1 MISAVVNPKN
11 AIAPKL
17 NIKVHEREEVIGF
30 YKDKSF
36 ILYGGDICGGH
47 RIPNKQLMQNVLN
60 TSIAKCDS
68 MMTIK
73 EFIELA
79 GGTVTHE
86 FSKDVSVD
94 LSPSKLTST
103 TLFDVLELR

>member
-1 MISAVVNPKN
+1 MDF
-11 AIAPKL
+11 
-17 NIKVHEREEVIGF
+17 IKIIHL
-30 YKDKSF
+30 
-36 ILYGGDICGGH
+36 LYSGDICGGR

-60 TSIAKCDS
+60 ASIAKCDS

-86 FSKDVSVD
+86 FSKKISVD

-103 TLFDVLELR
+103 TLFDVLELRSKI

>member
-1 MISAVVNPKN
+1 MISAVINHEN

-17 NIKVHEREEVIGF
+17 NLKVHERECVIGF
-30 YKDKSF
+30 YKDRSF
-36 ILYGGDICGGH
+36 VLYGGDICGGH
-47 RIPNKQLMQNVLN
+47 RIPNKQFMQNVLN
-60 TSIAKCDS
+60 ASIAKCDS

-86 FSKDVSVD
+86 LLKETSVD
-94 LSPSKLTST
+94 LSPSKLAPT
-103 TLFDVLELR
+103 TLFDVLELH